1 MADSAALSKRLRRRR
16 KALGLSQKRL
26 SLAAGITT
34 NTVAR
39 IEQGEHRP
47 GHADLE
53 QLAEAL
59 GMNPAAL
66 VGEEDGNAH

>member
-1 MADSAALSKRLRRRR
+1 MADSAALREGLRRRR

-26 SLAAGITT
+26 SLAAGIAT

-39 IEQGEHRP
+39 IERGEYRP
-47 GHADLE
+47 SRTELE
-53 QLAEAL
+53 QIAEAL

-66 VGEEDGNAH
+66 VGEEDGNAY